1 MYLTGHHPIFF
12 NKDINWIIK
21 FWYKYRNNNFLILYC
36 EGEGVFCFYE
46 LKYIHVSLMLPKI
59 KAAEHDFASKN
70 IDSIFIYTL
79 CKIGKAFYARF
90 TVFDCLC
97 NRYVS
102 VHISSSSWFN
112 NKPYSDKE
120 KMNKSPCVA
129 FLSRCVFLTCVL
141 PSCWLPCEWTSGHSC
156 LRSFMASVC

>member
-1 MYLTGHHPIFF
+1 
-12 NKDINWIIK
+12 
-21 FWYKYRNNNFLILYC
+21 
-36 EGEGVFCFYE
+36 
-46 LKYIHVSLMLPKI
+46 MLPKI

-129 FLSRCVFLTCVL
+129 FPVQVRFFDLRLTFLLTALRVDIRAQLSQELHGISLLGNLF
-141 PSCWLPCEWTSGHSC
+141 S
-156 LRSFMASVC
+156 M